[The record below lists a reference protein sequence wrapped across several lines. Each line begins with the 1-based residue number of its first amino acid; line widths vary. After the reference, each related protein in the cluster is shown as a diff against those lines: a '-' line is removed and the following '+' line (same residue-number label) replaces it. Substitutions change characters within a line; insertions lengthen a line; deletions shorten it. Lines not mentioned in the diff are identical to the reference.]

1 MNKKSQTFKYLENEK
16 SFLHEIR
23 IIFKELLLKQIKE
36 TFLEDDSPT
45 LSYG

>member
-1 MNKKSQTFKYLENEK
+1 MNKKSESFKYLGNEK
-16 SFLHEIR
+16 SFLHEIK